1 MLYIECIVNIYLTL
15 DRWVLTLVKDEG
27 ESSITIVDN
36 SNDDHLFNAL
46 FSIVYLD

>member
-27 ESSITIVDN
+27 ESSITIDN